1 MLLARVK
8 QAVVAT
14 AKAPGLSG
22 HKLLLAEI
30 QTVRGEQLRGTGRH
44 LVCLDAVGAGPGE
57 LVLAVQGSSARMAP
71 HLQDSPTDAVAVGI
85 VDDLRAGGRVV
96 GRDENS

>member
-8 QAVVAT
+8 EAVVAT
-14 AKAPGLSG
+14 AKVPDLNGG
-22 HKLLLAEI
+22 KLLLAEI
-30 QTVRGEQLRGTGRH
+30 MTARETGLTGTGRH

-71 HLQDSPTDAVAVGI
+71 CMQNSSSDAVIVGI
-85 VDDLRAGGRVV
+85 IDTLRKDGQNLGPAGA
-96 GRDENS
+96 